1 MGILDVLLQSS
12 SSVSLLGTLAVLLL
26 VYIVSSFSFNKV
38 EEKDPPGPRPL
49 PLLGNL
55 LQLDLKKPHITL
67 LQLSKKYGSVFTV
80 YLGQKKVVV
89 LAGYKT
95 VKEALVNHAEEFGE
109 RDLHQLM
116 YEKSQGNACNNNRS
130 YQWHYTAVQSSGI
143 TNSHFNDVNLMTTVR
158 NLFIAG
164 TETSATTLRWGLLLM
179 AKYPKIQDQVQE
191 EVNRVI
197 GSRQVQSED
206 RKNLPFTDAVIHETQ
221 RLANIAPVAGP
232 HRMSQDVTFQG
243 HFIKK

>member
-1 MGILDVLLQSS
+1 I
-12 SSVSLLGTLAVLLL
+12 A
-26 VYIVSSFSFNKV
+26 K
-38 EEKDPPGPRPL
+38 
-49 PLLGNL
+49 
-55 LQLDLKKPHITL
+55 
-67 LQLSKKYGSVFTV
+67 
-80 YLGQKKVVV
+80 
-89 LAGYKT
+89 
-95 VKEALVNHAEEFGE
+95 
-109 RDLHQLM
+109 
-116 YEKSQGNACNNNRS
+116 
-130 YQWHYTAVQSSGI
+130 SSGI

-243 HFIKK
+243 HFIKKVGLIRKLIWKIKPM